1 MPCYRIK
8 QFTILLLA
16 MFFFVQCKTLKEN
29 RRETNEFR
37 SIYEDQFKL
46 TYTRKLLQAGF
57 NHSDAINS
65 ILETDPK
72 GFTDPILSNVDYDLI
87 NSLVYRDNLTMMIDS
102 TNRIGMVAEGAE
114 GKHVISFLIKK
125 YDRKWIDSLA
135 KVRYKT
141 LGVKKF
147 E

>member
-1 MPCYRIK
+1 MYWHRIK
-8 QFTILLLA
+8 QVVTILLF
-16 MFFFVQCKTLKEN
+16 MTVFVQCKTMKEN
-29 RRETNEFR
+29 RHDIKQFK
-37 SIYEDQFKL
+37 SIYLDQFKL
-46 TYTRKLLQAGF
+46 TYTRRLLKAGF
-57 NHSDAINS
+57 NNSTSINS

-72 GFTDPILSNVDYDLI
+72 GFTEPILSKSDYQLI
-87 NSLVYRDNLTMMIDS
+87 DSLVFEDNLFMMADS

-114 GKHVISFLIKK
+114 GKHVLGYLIGK
-125 YDRKWIDSLA
+125 YESKWIDSLA

>member
-1 MPCYRIK
+1 M
-8 QFTILLLA
+8 
-16 MFFFVQCKTLKEN
+16 KEN
-29 RRETNEFR
+29 RHEINQFK
-37 SIYEDQFKL
+37 SIYLDQFKL
-46 TYTRKLLQAGF
+46 KYTRRLLKAGF
-57 NHSDAINS
+57 NNSTSINS

-72 GFTDPILSNVDYDLI
+72 GFTEPILSKSDYQLI
-87 NSLVYRDNLTMMIDS
+87 DSLVFEDNLFMMADS

-114 GKHVISFLIKK
+114 GKHVLGYLIGK
-125 YDRKWIDSLA
+125 YESKWLDSLA